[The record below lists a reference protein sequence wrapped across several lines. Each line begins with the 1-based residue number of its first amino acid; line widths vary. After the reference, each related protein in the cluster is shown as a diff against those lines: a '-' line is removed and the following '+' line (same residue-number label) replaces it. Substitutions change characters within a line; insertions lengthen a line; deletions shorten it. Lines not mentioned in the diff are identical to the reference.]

1 MPKVEQNGM
10 PTSLHY
16 ALTDSQCSKC
26 GKQLEWSA
34 IFDGINQPK
43 YTSQHCNQ
51 DYAIHIDTVKVQMM
65 TPRGGGRKAAKGS
78 LEDEPRAIKMAK
90 GLEEEHKQKKE
101 ETAPSMKPEERLDL
115 EDYKSKDKESS
126 STSDTAKTTD
136 FTSVNT
142 IPTPEGDVQAETELK
157 IPLEDN
163 KENIKSEIK
172 PLKVKTL
179 SEEEPSF
186 TTVSKEELSE
196 KSSESATR

>member
-1 MPKVEQNGM
+1 MPRVEQNGM

-26 GKQLEWSA
+26 GKQLEWNA
-34 IFDGINQPK
+34 NFDDINQPK

-90 GLEEEHKQKKE
+90 GLEEEHKKKKE

-115 EDYKSKDKESS
+115 EDYKSKYRVFINIGYRKNNRFYFGYYC
-126 STSDTAKTTD
+126 SDTRRRCA
-136 FTSVNT
+136 SRNR
-142 IPTPEGDVQAETELK
+142 
-157 IPLEDN
+157 
-163 KENIKSEIK
+163 
-172 PLKVKTL
+172 
-179 SEEEPSF
+179 
-186 TTVSKEELSE
+186 
-196 KSSESATR
+196 TRNSYRRQQRKY